1 MVWTNRVYSATTT
14 ITSVEAVTTTAAEL
28 FSAKMVLVDQ
38 ETGVLVRK
46 SEVHTVNPARHIRI

>member
-1 MVWTNRVYSATTT
+1 VFSATTT

-46 SEVHTVNPARHIRI
+46 SEVHTVNPARHIGI

>member
-28 FSAKMVLVDQ
+28 SSAQIVLVDQ